1 MINKRVFNC
10 VTIGVSAGGLK
21 ALMILFKELP
31 VNFPVPVVV
40 VQHEKADSDDL
51 LAGLL
56 NAKTELRVKT
66 AEEKEELK
74 GGFGY
79 ICPVNYHIL
88 IEENKTISLSVE
100 APVNFARPS
109 IDVLFETAAIAY
121 GSELIGVVL
130 TGASSDGAKGLVQ
143 IKNYGGYTIVQDPET
158 AYSRYMPDAA
168 IAACGKPDKI
178 LSLEDIPARLLNLCM
193 KGH

>member
-10 VTIGVSAGGLK
+10 VTIGVSAGGMS
-21 ALMILFKELP
+21 ALMILFKDFRSD
-31 VNFPVPVVV
+31 FPVPIVV
-40 VQHEKADSDDL
+40 VQHEKADSGDI

-74 GGFGY
+74 GGFVY
-79 ICPVNYHIL
+79 ICPANYHIL

-100 APVNFARPS
+100 AHVNFARPS
-109 IDVLFETAAIAY
+109 IDVLFETAAMAY

-143 IKNYGGYTIVQDPET
+143 IMNYGGYSIVQDPET

>member
-10 VTIGVSAGGLK
+10 VTIGVSAGGMS
-21 ALMILFKELP
+21 ALMILFKDFRSD
-31 VNFPVPVVV
+31 FPVPIVV
-40 VQHEKADSDDL
+40 VQHEKADSGDI

-56 NAKTELRVKT
+56 NSKTELSVKT

-74 GGFGY
+74 AGFVY
-79 ICPVNYHIL
+79 ICPANYHIL
-88 IEENKTISLSVE
+88 IEENKTVSLSIE
-100 APVNFARPS
+100 PPVNHARPS
-109 IDVLFETAAIAY
+109 IDVLFETAAMAY

-130 TGASSDGAKGLVQ
+130 TGASADGAKGLVQ

-168 IAACGKPDKI
+168 IAACDKPDEI
-178 LSLEDIPARLLNLCM
+178 LSLKDIPARLINLCM
-193 KGH
+193 KGS